1 MALITTLMGA
11 RLGLERENTMDRLDA
26 GDAAEFPFPRD
37 MSRPFDPP
45 PLLAAAGAVEG
56 LAKVRIWDGT
66 RAWLITRYDDAKQVL
81 GDSRFS
87 ADPTKPGFPEKSA
100 GYKGSIGQ
108 DKNLRTMDDPE
119 HAAEKRLV
127 GRDFTVKRIQ
137 EMRPAIQAKVD
148 GLIDAMLDKGPP
160 AEIVHDFALPVPT
173 MVICELLGVPYE
185 DRDEFAE
192 RSYTCLSS
200 GVSIEESTAAGE
212 ALFGYVD
219 RLIDIKD
226 REPGNDLMSRLVV
239 DELRAGNMTR
249 KHIVDLARLVLIAGH
264 ETTANMI
271 ALSVA
276 ALLHHPDQLAL
287 LKADPGLAPNAV
299 EELLRYLS
307 VAHTGRRR
315 AAVADVQVAGQLI
328 RAGEGV
334 IVANSMADRDEAVFE
349 DARTLDLK
357 RPNAR
362 ATMAFGYGI
371 HQCIGQLLS
380 RVELQIVHATLW
392 RRIPDLRLAEPFEN
406 LPFRED
412 TSVYGLRQLP
422 VTW

>member
-1 MALITTLMGA
+1 MEKA
-11 RLGLERENTMDRLDA
+11 DA
-26 GDAAEFPFPRD
+26 MTVPEFPFPRD

-45 PLLAAAGAVEG
+45 PALEITSKLPG
-56 LAKVRIWDGT
+56 LARVRIWDGSE
-66 RAWLITRYDDAKQVL
+66 AWLVSRYEDAKAVL
-81 GDSRFS
+81 GNASFS

-119 HAAEKRLV
+119 HAIEKRMV

-148 GLIDAMLDKGPP
+148 GLIDDMLGKGAP

-173 MVICELLGVPYE
+173 MVICELLGVPYA
-185 DRDEFAE
+185 DRAEFAE
-192 RSYTCLSS
+192 RSYTCLSNE
-200 GVSIEESTAAGE
+200 VSIDESTRAGQE
-212 ALFGYVD
+212 LFAYID

-226 REPGNDLMSRLVV
+226 KHPDNDLMSRLVV
-239 DELRAGNMTR
+239 DHLRNGDLTR
-249 KHIVDLARLVLIAGH
+249 DHIVDLARLVLIAGH

-271 ALSVA
+271 ALSIA
-276 ALLHHPDQLAL
+276 ALLHHPEQLHL
-287 LKADPGLAPNAV
+287 LKEDPSLTQNAV
-299 EELLRYLS
+299 EELLRYIS

-315 AAVADVQVAGQLI
+315 ACIADTAIGGQLI

-334 IVANSMADRDEAVFE
+334 IVANSMADSDAAVF
-349 DARTLDLK
+349 DDPRTLNIR

-380 RVELQIVHATLW
+380 RVELQIVHGTIW
-392 RRIPDLRLAEPFEN
+392 RRIPDLKLAMPFEE

-412 TSVYGLRQLP
+412 TSVYGLKRLP
-422 VTW
+422 VSW

>member
-1 MALITTLMGA
+1 MEEIRTG
-11 RLGLERENTMDRLDA
+11 EVP
-26 GDAAEFPFPRD
+26 EFPFARD
-37 MSRPFDPP
+37 KKRPFDPP
-45 PLLAAAGAVEG
+45 PELAACGEEVG
-56 LAKVRIWDGT
+56 LTRVRIWDGSE
-66 RAWLITRYDDAKQVL
+66 AWLVTRYEDAKRVL

-108 DKNLRTMDDPE
+108 DRNLRTMDDPE
-119 HAAEKRLV
+119 HAAEKRLI

-137 EMRPAIQAKVD
+137 EMRPAIEAKVN
-148 GLIDAMLDKGPP
+148 GLIDDMLAKGPP

-173 MVICELLGVPYE
+173 MVICELLGVPYA
-185 DRDEFAE
+185 DREYFAE

-200 GVSIEESTAAGE
+200 EVSIKESDAAGSE
-212 ALFGYVD
+212 LYAYID
-219 RLIDIKD
+219 HLIDIKD
-226 REPGNDLMSRLVV
+226 KTPDNDLMTRLVV
-239 DELRAGNMTR
+239 DELCAGNTSR
-249 KHIVDLARLVLIAGH
+249 KHVVEMARLILIAGH

-276 ALLHHPDQLAL
+276 ALLHYPEQLAL
-287 LKADPGLAPNAV
+287 LKSDPALLPNAV
-299 EELLRYLS
+299 DELLRFLS

-315 AAVADVQVAGQLI
+315 AAIADVEIAGQLI

-334 IVANSMADRDEAVFE
+334 IVANSMADSDVSVFP
-349 DARTLDLK
+349 DARTLDL
-357 RPNAR
+357 RRQNAK

-380 RVELQIVHATLW
+380 RVELQIVHSILW
-392 RRIPDLRLAEPFEN
+392 RRIPALALAVPFEE

-412 TSVYGLRQLP
+412 TSVYGVRRLP

>member
-1 MALITTLMGA
+1 MENLDSADVTT
-11 RLGLERENTMDRLDA
+11 
-26 GDAAEFPFPRD
+26 FPYPRD
-37 MSRPFDPP
+37 MTRPFDPP
-45 PLLAAAGAVEG
+45 PALQAAAARPG
-56 LAKVRIWDGT
+56 LTKVSIWDGSE
-66 RAWLITRYDDAKQVL
+66 AWLVTRYADAKAVL
-81 GDSRFS
+81 GDARFS

-119 HAAEKRLV
+119 HAAEKRTV

-148 GLIDAMLDKGPP
+148 GLIDDMLAKGPP
-160 AEIVHDFALPVPT
+160 ADIVHDFALPVPT
-173 MVICELLGVPYE
+173 MVICELLGVPYA
-185 DRDEFAE
+185 DREEFAE

-200 GVSIEESTAAGE
+200 EVSVEESTAAST
-212 ALFGYVD
+212 ALFDYVD

-226 REPGNDLMSRLVV
+226 KAPANDLMSRLVV
-239 DELRAGNMTR
+239 DELRTGSMSR

-271 ALSVA
+271 ALSIA
-276 ALLHHPDQLAL
+276 ALLRYPDQLAL
-287 LKADPGLAPNAV
+287 LKADPSLVPNAV
-299 EELLRYLS
+299 DELLRFIS

-315 AAVADVQVAGQLI
+315 AAIADVDIGGQII

-334 IVANSMADRDEAVFE
+334 IVANSMADSDDAVFD
-349 DARTLDLK
+349 DARTLDIR

-362 ATMAFGYGI
+362 ATMAFGFGI

-380 RVELQIVHATLW
+380 RVELQIVHSTIW
-392 RRIPDLRLAEPFEN
+392 HRIPTLALAIPFEEV
-406 LPFRED
+406 PFRED
-412 TSVYGLRQLP
+412 TSVYGVRNLP

>member
-1 MALITTLMGA
+1 MSQVDVVAVP
-11 RLGLERENTMDRLDA
+11 
-26 GDAAEFPFPRD
+26 EFPFARD

-45 PLLAAAGAVEG
+45 PALQAASRTPG
-56 LAKVRIWDGT
+56 LTRVRIWDGSE
-66 RAWLITRYDDAKQVL
+66 AWLVARYDEAKAVL
-81 GDSRFS
+81 GDARFS
-87 ADPTKPGFPEKSA
+87 ADPTRPGFPEKSA

-119 HAAEKRLV
+119 HAIEKRMV

-137 EMRPAIQAKVD
+137 ELRPAIQAKVD
-148 GLIDAMLDKGPP
+148 SLIDDMLAKGPP

-173 MVICELLGVPYE
+173 MVICELLGVPYA

-200 GVSIEESTAAGE
+200 EVSIEESTAAGKE
-212 ALFGYVD
+212 LFDYVD
-219 RLIDIKD
+219 RLIDMKD
-226 REPGNDLMSRLVV
+226 RNPDNDLMSRLVV
-239 DELRAGNMTR
+239 DHLRTGDLSR
-249 KHIVDLARLVLIAGH
+249 DHLVDLARLVLIAGH

-271 ALSVA
+271 ALSIS
-276 ALLHHPDQLAL
+276 ALLRYPDQLQLMKDDPAL
-287 LKADPGLAPNAV
+287 TQNAV
-299 EELLRYLS
+299 DELLRFIS

-315 AAVADVQVAGQLI
+315 ACIADVEIGGRII

-334 IVANSMADRDEAVFE
+334 IVANSMADSDESVFE
-349 DARTLDLK
+349 DARRLDIR

-380 RVELQIVHATLW
+380 RVELQIVHGTLW
-392 RRIPDLRLAEPFEN
+392 KRMPTLSLAVPFEE

-412 TSVYGLRQLP
+412 TSVYGLRRLP